1 MSKKEACCPVEVTLK
16 VIGERCKVLIIH
28 SLLNGMVRFN
38 QLQRDLTGITH
49 RALSRQLREM
59 EADQL
64 IIRNNFN
71 EIPPRV
77 EYSLS
82 PLGYS
87 LKTILYTMDE
97 WGKIMMLEANK
108 SNYFQRIKMHQPH
121 SIHLRYIV
129 PLQIAYFQDYQH
141 NRKTS

>member
-1 MSKKEACCPVEVTLK
+1 MSKKEASCPVEVTLK
-16 VIGERCKVLIIH
+16 VIGGRWKVLIIH
-28 SLLNGMVRFN
+28 SLLNGTMRFN

-49 RALSRQLREM
+49 RTLSRQLREM

-64 IIRNNFN
+64 IIRNNYN

-87 LKTILYTMDE
+87 LKTILYAMDE
-97 WGKIMMLEANK
+97 WGK
-108 SNYFQRIKMHQPH
+108 NYDAGGQ
-121 SIHLRYIV
+121 
-129 PLQIAYFQDYQH
+129 
-141 NRKTS
+141 

>member
-16 VIGERCKVLIIH
+16 VIGGRWKVLIIH
-28 SLLNGMVRFN
+28 RLLNGTMRFN

-49 RALSRQLREM
+49 RTLSRQLREM

-87 LKTILYTMDE
+87 LRAILLAMDE
-97 WGKIMMLEANK
+97 WGKK
-108 SNYFQRIKMHQPH
+108 YSVVGK
-121 SIHLRYIV
+121 
-129 PLQIAYFQDYQH
+129 
-141 NRKTS
+141 

>member
-1 MSKKEACCPVEVTLK
+1 MPEKELYCPVEVTLK
-16 VIGERCKVLIIH
+16 IIGGRWKVLIIQG
-28 SLLNGMVRFN
+28 LLGGTMRFN
-38 QLQRDLTGITH
+38 ELQRYLKGISH
-49 RALSRQLREM
+49 RTLSRQLKEM

-87 LKTILYTMDE
+87 LQAILYAMDE
-97 WGKIMMLEANK
+97 WGRKYNVMLK
-108 SNYFQRIKMHQPH
+108 
-121 SIHLRYIV
+121 
-129 PLQIAYFQDYQH
+129 
-141 NRKTS
+141 

>member
-1 MSKKEACCPVEVTLK
+1 MSKKEVCCPVEVTLK
-16 VIGERCKVLIIH
+16 VIGGRWKVLIIH
-28 SLLNGMVRFN
+28 HLLNGTMRFN
-38 QLQRDLTGITH
+38 ELQRHLTGITH
-49 RALSRQLREM
+49 RTLSRQLREM

-87 LKTILYTMDE
+87 LKTILLVMDE
-97 WGKIMMLEANK
+97 WGKEYSVVAK
-108 SNYFQRIKMHQPH
+108 
-121 SIHLRYIV
+121 
-129 PLQIAYFQDYQH
+129 
-141 NRKTS
+141 

>member
-1 MSKKEACCPVEVTLK
+1 MPNKETCCPVEVTLK
-16 VIGERCKVLIIH
+16 VIGGRWKVLIIH
-28 SLLNGMVRFN
+28 RLFNGTMRFN

-49 RALSRQLREM
+49 RTLSRQLREM

-64 IIRNNFN
+64 VIRNDFN

-87 LKTILYTMDE
+87 LKTILFAMDE
-97 WGKIMMLEANK
+97 WG
-108 SNYFQRIKMHQPH
+108 
-121 SIHLRYIV
+121 
-129 PLQIAYFQDYQH
+129 
-141 NRKTS
+141 RKYPNITT